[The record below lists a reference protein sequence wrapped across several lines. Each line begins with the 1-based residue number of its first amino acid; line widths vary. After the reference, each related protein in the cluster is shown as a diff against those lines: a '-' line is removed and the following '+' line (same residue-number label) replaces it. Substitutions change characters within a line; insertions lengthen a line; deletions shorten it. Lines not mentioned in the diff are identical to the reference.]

1 MDTLVAISSR
11 RSIRRYKPER
21 VMEDHLKKILE
32 AGRQAPSAGN
42 RQPWHFIVIRDPEVK
57 RKVAEACSN
66 QTWMA
71 LADVIVAVV
80 GLPEVS
86 EKWYQV
92 DAAIALQ
99 NMILAATSL
108 DYGTCWIGAFD
119 EAKVKEI
126 LGVPEGAR
134 VVALTPIGVPA
145 EDPPPRPRKSPQ
157 EVFSLDKFGNPLPL
171 F

>member
-1 MDTLVAISSR
+1 MDTLVAISAR

-21 VMEDHLKKILE
+21 VMGDDLKKILE

-42 RQPWHFIVIRDPEVK
+42 RQPWHFIVVRDPETR
-57 RKVAEACSN
+57 RKVAQACSN

-71 LADVIVAVV
+71 LADVIVAGV
-80 GLPEVS
+80 GLPQVS
-86 EKWYQV
+86 EKWYAV
-92 DAAIALQ
+92 DTAIALQ
-99 NMILAATSL
+99 NIILAATSL
-108 DYGTCWIGAFD
+108 GYGTCWIGAFD
-119 EAKVKEI
+119 EEKVKEI

-134 VVALTPIGVPA
+134 VIALTPIGVSA
-145 EDPPPRPRKSPQ
+145 EEPPPKPRKKPR